1 MEKELFIKDKPQTS
15 VVIQHDDLKFD
26 GKHITIPGYWT
37 DTILDA
43 LILIDQK
50 ELNVD
55 IREDFDTFKS
65 FLIDIQ
71 QYKNQGN

>member
-1 MEKELFIKDKPQTS
+1 MEKELFMKDKPQNS
-15 VVIQHDDLKFD
+15 IVIQHDDLKFD

-43 LILIDQK
+43 LTEIDTK

-55 IREDFDTFKS
+55 IREDFYAFKS
-65 FLIDIQ
+65 FLVDVQ
-71 QYKNQGN
+71 RHKNKGN